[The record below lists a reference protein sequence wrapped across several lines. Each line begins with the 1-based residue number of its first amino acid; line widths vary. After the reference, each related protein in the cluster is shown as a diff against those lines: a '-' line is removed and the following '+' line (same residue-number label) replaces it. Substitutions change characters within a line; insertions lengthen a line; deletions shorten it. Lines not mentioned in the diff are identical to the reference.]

1 MVSDKDYFGYL
12 FGSARESWR
21 AKVDSGSQSECRAA
35 ICLIASRPRDH
46 IADHFRNDDPFG
58 RHDLLHRNALP
69 DGNNSAGFAE
79 CLPGCSNERVNRQG
93 LIQQVRQ
100 DGLPAPHGRLA
111 LPGPQWSSAGGG
123 WKCVGLAL
131 RLADPR
137 QRSVLCEVAAG
148 A

>member
-1 MVSDKDYFGYL
+1 MVDLPPYGLANMPVAEWDRVIDVNLRGPLLCTQAVLPSMD
-12 FGSARESWR
+12 SAVV
-21 AKVDSGSQSECRAA
+21 AG
-35 ICLIASRPRDH
+35 
-46 IADHFRNDDPFG
+46 RNDDPFG
-58 RHDLLHRNALP
+58 RHDLLHRNAFP

-79 CLPGCSNERVNRQG
+79 CLPGCSDERVNRQG

-100 DGLPAPHGRLA
+100 DGLPAPHARLA

-137 QRSVLCEVAAG
+137 RRSVLWEVAAG